1 MDRETRIAPASGVDP
16 PDHPDS
22 GLEPRP
28 DGKPP
33 GPPGP
38 PGLPSRP
45 PGRPEPPGFDAI
57 RDSTDHPSSRGV
69 GGWLFA
75 IGHAIWAAC
84 KWLYKNAD
92 PIARGIEKAGNTV
105 ARVSR
110 GAVKVGHAAG
120 EIGGK
125 LSEWGRDRRDAGGA
139 RLRRIGQGL
148 RHFGSRATR
157 IGTQAEDVAESV
169 EDLGEELVSITGAED
184 GKKRAA
190 LASTPESR
198 KTRPSASR
206 RLKPPARPTQVPAPR
221 ATPPPGPAPEA
232 AALAQ
237 GDPNGEFPEAFR
249 ERIRALGKRRR
260 SKPLRQLI
268 LDICTFREWTTVGEL
283 AEWLGTD
290 ASNLQKR
297 HLRPLLKSGQ
307 LRLRYPENKSHPE
320 QGYHAAG
327 A

>member
-1 MDRETRIAPASGVDP
+1 MDRETRIAPALDAPP
-16 PDHPDS
+16 PDAGNTGAESRPPD
-22 GLEPRP
+22 
-28 DGKPP
+28 
-33 GPPGP
+33 P
-38 PGLPSRP
+38 PGLA
-45 PGRPEPPGFDAI
+45 AI
-57 RDSTDHPSSRGV
+57 RRFFRHPFFQGI
-69 GGWLFA
+69 WLWLRA
-75 IGHAIWAAC
+75 IGRGLKATW
-84 KWLYKNAD
+84 KWLDKNAG
-92 PIARGIEKAGNTV
+92 PIARGIEQAGNV
-105 ARVSR
+105 AVRASQ

-125 LSEWGRDRRDAGGA
+125 LGEWGRGRRDAGGA
-139 RLRRIGQGL
+139 RLRRMGQGL

-157 IGTQAEDVAESV
+157 IGTQAEDLAEDV
-169 EDLGEELVSITGAED
+169 EDLGEELVSITDDDNTESSRVRAPETRDRRSSDRHRGPAGPRNPRVAD
-184 GKKRAA
+184 SGKARA
-190 LASTPESR
+190 LP
-198 KTRPSASR
+198 
-206 RLKPPARPTQVPAPR
+206 PR
-221 ATPPPGPAPEA
+221 ADSPSSPVESTSEA
-232 AALAQ
+232 AALPA
-237 GDPNGEFPEAFR
+237 GDSTGELPEAFR

-297 HLRPLLKSGQ
+297 HLRPMLKSGQ

>member
-1 MDRETRIAPASGVDP
+1 MPVATWVAEEKLKTSATSTAAAMPAMAS
-16 PDHPDS
+16 
-22 GLEPRP
+22 
-28 DGKPP
+28 
-33 GPPGP
+33 
-38 PGLPSRP
+38 
-45 PGRPEPPGFDAI
+45 
-57 RDSTDHPSSRGV
+57 
-69 GGWLFA
+69 
-75 IGHAIWAAC
+75 
-84 KWLYKNAD
+84 
-92 PIARGIEKAGNTV
+92 
-105 ARVSR
+105 
-110 GAVKVGHAAG
+110 HAAG
-120 EIGGK
+120 LNR
-125 LSEWGRDRRDAGGA
+125 LSLRSQHCLYFLPLPHGQGAFRPTLETRAIVRHPRRVAGGA
-139 RLRRIGQGL
+139 RLRRMGQGL
-148 RHFGSRATR
+148 RRFGTRTTR

-237 GDPNGEFPEAFR
+237 GDPNGEFPEVFH

-297 HLRPLLKSGQ
+297 HLRPMLKAGQ

-320 QGYHAAG
+320 QGYRAAG